1 MRTNRILCIGLSC
14 LMLLSACGK
23 INSHKDDDDKPKV
36 EAKIENCQLEQYI
49 DNFDDLVI
57 KIQEEFNSTDL
68 IITDSQDTTAYY
80 KEQALSTLKHF
91 GNGTW
96 YLDVDGINVQVDCAD
111 KLAKRFRY
119 NDGRMNHTVYVVDS
133 QQESGIYYSPKDG
146 QFVVK
151 SSEEGS
157 DIPDPKPRETLPEPT
172 TTSEELSNWYIDDL
186 STDEIVELVLNLGN
200 YEEPRQGETFDEFV
214 GRINLENTHL
224 IRIFSDYDSS
234 IWFRFEEQTDE
245 TAKDRIT
252 KANVTLYYK
261 REMDN
266 SITKMNPPQCSIS
279 MQIYSYEK
287 AVEIYNAFKSRFE
300 QFDEIVEFKE
310 DMAWGTGI
318 LIKEAYNSPQYLYQ
332 LHDSCQV
339 GVVLENNEGNYFIRV
354 WWTPLSKTIEEK
366 ATDYQ
371 EGCIFPN
378 SSTEEI
384 SEEEIK
390 KLTDEQL
397 RYAINEIWARHGYI
411 FSTPEILK
419 YYRQFDWYEEKVPS
433 SEWNKNGQNYYLN
446 DIEKTNINRMT
457 KERDSRGYQIG
468 G

>member
-1 MRTNRILCIGLSC
+1 MKTNRVLCIVLSC

-23 INSHKDDDDKPKV
+23 INSHKEEDNKPKV

-49 DNFDDLVI
+49 DNFEALVI
-57 KIQEEFNSTDL
+57 KIQEEFKSTDL
-68 IITDSQDTTAYY
+68 VITDSQVLDSIKDKSLA
-80 KEQALSTLKHF
+80 TLKHF

-96 YLDVDGINVQVDCAD
+96 YLDVDGINVNVDCVD
-111 KLAKRFRY
+111 KQAKLFSY
-119 NDGRMNHTVYVVDS
+119 YDGQMYKSVYVIDPYADIIVTDDGIVVA
-133 QQESGIYYSPKDG
+133 ESEIDDYLIGFTRPTL
-146 QFVVK
+146 
-151 SSEEGS
+151 SSETTDGTQEAV
-157 DIPDPKPRETLPEPT
+157 ET
-172 TTSEELSNWYIDDL
+172 WYIDDL
-186 STDEIVELVLNLGN
+186 SSEEIVEICINLCN
-200 YEEPRQGETFDEFV
+200 YEEPRQNETFDEFV
-214 GRINLENTHL
+214 DRINLENTHL
-224 IRIFSDYDSS
+224 KRYEKYSAYDNRITFSFSGQ
-234 IWFRFEEQTDE
+234 REEIS
-245 TAKDRIT
+245 KDRIT
-252 KANVTLYYK
+252 SAEVSLFYK

-266 SITKMNPPQCSIS
+266 SITKINQPTSTVYL
-279 MQIYSYEK
+279 QIYSYEK
-287 AVEIYNAFKSRFE
+287 AVEIYNEFKSKIE

-318 LIKEAYNSPQYLYQ
+318 LINAAYNSPKTVYQ
-332 LHDSCQV
+332 LKESCKV
-339 GVVLENNEGNYFIRV
+339 GVVLENNEGKYVIRV

-366 ATDYQ
+366 AADYQ

>member
-1 MRTNRILCIGLSC
+1 MKTNRVLCIVLSC

-23 INSHKDDDDKPKV
+23 IHSHKEEDNKPKV

-57 KIQEEFNSTDL
+57 QIQEEFKSTGL
-68 IITDSQDTTAYY
+68 VITDSQTQVSNNDTS
-80 KEQALSTLKHF
+80 LSTLKHF

-96 YLDVDGINVQVDCAD
+96 YLDVDGIIVQVDCVD
-111 KLAKRFRY
+111 KQAKRFNY
-119 NDGRMNHTVYVVDS
+119 YDGRMNQHVYIVDS
-133 QQESGIYYSPKDG
+133 KQENGIVYSPEEG
-146 QFVVK
+146 GFVVK

-157 DIPDPKPRETLPEPT
+157 DIPDPKPRETIPESN
-172 TTSEELSNWYIDDL
+172 TTSEELSTWYIDDL
-186 STDEIVELVLNLGN
+186 SSEEIVEICINLCN
-200 YEEPRQGETFDEFV
+200 YEEPRQNETFDEFV
-214 GRINLENTHL
+214 SRINLENTHMK
-224 IRIFSDYDSS
+224 RIFRDYDSS
-234 IWFRFEEQTDE
+234 MWFSFSEQTDE
-245 TAKDRIT
+245 STKDRIT
-252 KANVTLYYK
+252 NAKVNLYYK

-266 SITKMNPPQCSIS
+266 SITKMNPPQSSIS
-279 MQIYSYEK
+279 MRIYSYEK

-310 DMAWGTGI
+310 DMVWGTGI
-318 LIKEAYNSPQYLYQ
+318 LINEAYNSPKYVRQ
-332 LHDSCQV
+332 LDYNSCKV
-339 GVVLENNEGNYFIRV
+339 GVVLENNEGNYVIRV

-366 ATDYQ
+366 ETEYQ

>member
-68 IITDSQDTTAYY
+68 IITDSQ
-80 KEQALSTLKHF
+80 KQASNNDKSLATLKHF
-91 GNGTW
+91 GNGDW
-96 YLDVDGINVQVDCAD
+96 YLDVDGVLVKVFCND
-111 KLAKRFRY
+111 KLATRFLYYDGKR
-119 NDGRMNHTVYVVDS
+119 DQSVYVLSSNVTDDIRNQAS
-133 QQESGIYYSPKDG
+133 NVGSIDDG
-146 QFVVK
+146 G
-151 SSEEGS
+151 SE
-157 DIPDPKPRETLPEPT
+157 IPDPKPRETIPEPT

-186 STDEIVELVLNLGN
+186 SSEEIVEICINLCN
-200 YEEPRQGETFDEFV
+200 YEEPRQNETFDEFV
-214 GRINLENTHL
+214 DRINLENTHL
-224 IRIFSDYDSS
+224 KRYGQYSDYDNRITFSFS
-234 IWFRFEEQTDE
+234 GQREEIS
-245 TAKDRIT
+245 KDRIT
-252 KANVTLYYK
+252 SAEVSLFYK

-266 SITKMNPPQCSIS
+266 SITKINQPTSTVYL
-279 MQIYSYEK
+279 QINSYEK
-287 AVEIYNAFKSRFE
+287 AVEVYNEFKSRIE
-300 QFDEIVEFKE
+300 QYGEIVEEKGDLSWKVGLPINE
-310 DMAWGTGI
+310 SSLYVYDIDYCKVGMTLQNSNGEYY
-318 LIKEAYNSPQYLYQ
+318 IKT
-332 LHDSCQV
+332 
-339 GVVLENNEGNYFIRV
+339 

-366 ATDYQ
+366 ETEYQ

-390 KLTDEQL
+390 KLTDEEL

-457 KERDSRGYQIG
+457 KERDSRGYQISG
-468 G
+468 